1 MDQAAPIK
9 ADLAPATEKAL
20 GPAAILTG
28 LGIVFGDLGTSP
40 LYTYQALVAAAGGHP
55 SATDAIGLLSLVVW
69 ALIVT
74 VSIKYC
80 VLVMRADNHGEGGIL
95 ALMSLVTTGRQR
107 SRSIWLLTAM
117 GLFGAALI
125 YGDGIITPAISVLS
139 ALEGI
144 NVATTAFKP
153 YVLPAALL
161 VLVGLFAVQPK
172 GTASIGRIFGP
183 VMLLWFAVI
192 ALLGLAGILRQ
203 PQVLA
208 ALDPFH
214 ALGFLA
220 RHGLQSFIVLGSVF
234 LAVTGG
240 EALYADMGH
249 IGRGPIRLGWYAIV
263 LPALLLNYAGQTA
276 LLLENPSIE
285 GNPFF
290 QLAPGWAV
298 IPLVIL
304 ATFATIIASQA
315 IITGSFS
322 LTRQAMQLGWFPGVK
337 IRQTSDTEYGQ
348 IYVPAINWLMML
360 GTVALAYGFGSSD
373 RLAGAYG
380 TAVSTTMLL
389 TTGLLFTAMR
399 LLWRWPLWAALLV
412 SGLFLLIDLAFFG
425 ANLLKLLEGGW
436 IPLVVGA
443 AIYLVMT
450 TWHAGIQAIRAKFDH
465 EPQDPATFLAS
476 LERGKIVRTPGTA
489 VFFSRNP
496 DMIPA
501 VLVNH
506 VAQFKSLA
514 ETVVDLTIV
523 FEEIPR
529 VTHEQRAESKKLEH
543 GLWQVLVRFGF
554 LEVPNVPAALERA
567 AEQGCPLDLT
577 DAIYIGARDA
587 VVREA
592 HPPRLAAWRRGLF
605 ALLYRNAVRVPDRFA
620 LPADSFVEVTRQI
633 SL

>member
-1 MDQAAPIK
+1 M
-9 ADLAPATEKAL
+9 
-20 GPAAILTG
+20 
-28 LGIVFGDLGTSP
+28 
-40 LYTYQALVAAAGGHP
+40 
-55 SATDAIGLLSLVVW
+55 
-69 ALIVT
+69 
-74 VSIKYC
+74 
-80 VLVMRADNHGEGGIL
+80 
-95 ALMSLVTTGRQR
+95 
-107 SRSIWLLTAM
+107 
-117 GLFGAALI
+117 
-125 YGDGIITPAISVLS
+125 
-139 ALEGI
+139 
-144 NVATTAFKP
+144 
-153 YVLPAALL
+153 
-161 VLVGLFAVQPK
+161 
-172 GTASIGRIFGP
+172 
-183 VMLLWFAVI
+183 
-192 ALLGLAGILRQ
+192 
-203 PQVLA
+203 
-208 ALDPFH
+208 
-214 ALGFLA
+214 
-220 RHGLQSFIVLGSVF
+220 
-234 LAVTGG
+234 
-240 EALYADMGH
+240 
-249 IGRGPIRLGWYAIV
+249 
-263 LPALLLNYAGQTA
+263 
-276 LLLENPSIE
+276 
-285 GNPFF
+285 
-290 QLAPGWAV
+290 
-298 IPLVIL
+298 IL

-450 TWHAGIQAIRAKFDH
+450 TWHAGIQAIRTKFDH
-465 EPQDPATFLAS
+465 HPQDPATFLAS

-496 DMIPA
+496 AMIPA

-529 VTHEQRAESKKLEH
+529 VTHEQRAETKKLEH

-554 LEVPNVPAALERA
+554 LEVPNVPAALAARRRA
-567 AEQGCPLDLT
+567 RLPARPHRRHLHRRPRRRRPR
-577 DAIYIGARDA
+577 GAPA
-587 VVREA
+587 
-592 HPPRLAAWRRGLF
+592 PPRRLAPRPLR
-605 ALLYRNAVRVPDRFA
+605 PA
-620 LPADSFVEVTRQI
+620 LPQRRPRPRPLRPTGRLLRRSHATDLALEPV
-633 SL
+633 

>member
-1 MDQAAPIK
+1 MDQGTPIK
-9 ADLAPATEKAL
+9 AELAPAAKQEA
-20 GPAAILTG
+20 GAAAVLTG

-40 LYTYQALVAAAGGHP
+40 LYTYQALVGAVGGHP
-55 SATDAIGLLSLVVW
+55 SAADAIGLLSLVIW
-69 ALIVT
+69 ALVTT
-74 VSIKYC
+74 VSVKYC

-95 ALMSLVTTGRQR
+95 ALMSLVTSGSKRR
-107 SRSIWLLTAM
+107 GVWLLTTM

-125 YGDGIITPAISVLS
+125 YGDGVITPAISVLS

-144 NVATTAFKP
+144 NVATTIFKP
-153 YVLPAALL
+153 YVLPAAL
-161 VLVGLFAVQPK
+161 VILVGLFAVQPR
-172 GTASIGRIFGP
+172 GTATIGRVFGP
-183 VMLLWFAVI
+183 VMLLWFAVL
-192 ALLGLAGILRQ
+192 AVLGLLGVWRQ
-203 PQVLA
+203 PQVLTA
-208 ALDPFH
+208 VNPLLAI
-214 ALGFLA
+214 GFLV
-220 RHGLQSFIVLGSVF
+220 RHGWQSFIVLGSVF

-276 LLLENPSIE
+276 LLVENPALD

-298 IPLVIL
+298 IPLVVL

-322 LTRQAMQLGWFPGVK
+322 LTRQAMQLGWFPGVM

-348 IYVPAINWLMML
+348 IYVPAINWIMMI
-360 GTVALAYGFGSSD
+360 GTVALAYSFGSSD

-399 LLWRWPLWAALLV
+399 ALWRWPLWAALLA
-412 SGLFLLIDLAFFG
+412 SGLFLSIDLAFFG

-450 TWHAGIQAIRAKFDH
+450 TWHAGMQALRAKFAQH
-465 EPQDPATFLAS
+465 PKDPETFLAW
-476 LERGKIVRTPGTA
+476 LEKTDIPRVPGTA
-489 VFFSRNP
+489 VFFSRSP
-496 DMIPA
+496 DSIPP
-501 VLVNH
+501 VLLNH
-506 VAQFKSLA
+506 VAQFKALQ
-514 ETVVDLTIV
+514 ETVVDLTVV
-523 FEEIPR
+523 FEEVPR
-529 VTHEQRAESKKLEH
+529 VDRAERATTKQLEH
-543 GLWQVLVRFGF
+543 GLWQVVIRFGF
-554 LEVPNVPAALERA
+554 LEVPNVPAALECA
-567 AEQGCPLDLT
+567 AEQGCPLDLS
-577 DAIYIGARDA
+577 DAIYVGARDA
-587 VVREA
+587 VVGEA
-592 HPPRLAAWRRGLF
+592 KPPRLWPFRRTLF
-605 ALLYRNAVRVPDRFA
+605 SVLFRNAVRVPDRFA
-620 LPADSFVEVTRQI
+620 LPAEKFIEVTRQI